1 MQRLLNEPV
10 YHRRYPERSDPARW
24 LWDIDSSYRSRQITA
39 FQQGDLHAWPVHL
52 QPVFELG
59 YRYIIDARRS
69 FVLNHP
75 LIRQLQVA
83 AFDHLFHEPV
93 VLPFRSP
100 GCRRAKLRTPSI
112 SARLLAGTLRRGHPC
127 GCFCFIASLRDHP
140 SYSRL
145 RCSALRRYRLVWPE
159 PFSPRTPKARLQI
172 SPGITH
178 LLSRL
183 CASDIRYRVPYM
195 YRALQTPLSASCSSR
210 QRFASGFL
218 PTLGHPRNRCLPLTL
233 AHVGC
238 VEHFHLQAG
247 APCRAHP
254 KKMSSRVPGRHFYH
268 SN

>member
-145 RCSALRRYRLVWPE
+145 RCSALRRYRLVWSLLTSAVASENLSVPV
-159 PFSPRTPKARLQI
+159 PQRHACRSPRVSRTYFHAYARRIYVTAFRTCIGLCKRLYPLPVRRA
-172 SPGITH
+172 SA
-178 LLSRL
+178 LLPASFRL
-183 CASDIRYRVPYM
+183 SVTRETVAFR
-195 YRALQTPLSASCSSR
+195 
-210 QRFASGFL
+210 
-218 PTLGHPRNRCLPLTL
+218 
-233 AHVGC
+233 
-238 VEHFHLQAG
+238 
-247 APCRAHP
+247 
-254 KKMSSRVPGRHFYH
+254 
-268 SN
+268 